1 MRTLLAFAFVA
12 LSLSSKAFAA
22 EPVIYKTEGA
32 SHYENGQVSL
42 REHGNSI
49 VMKSNLV
56 DQGRIYAV
64 EATLDPQGGNQYR
77 GAGRIFVRYD
87 DGTGCIHK
95 FGIAIT
101 FKGNEAF
108 LRENT
113 PATIPYDPN
122 GPCIPA
128 GPYEWFNHPEPY
140 VAQLN

>member
-1 MRTLLAFAFVA
+1 MGKLVALAFVV
-12 LSLSSKAFAA
+12 LTLSSKVFAA
-22 EPVIYKTEGA
+22 EAVIYKTEGT

-49 VMKSNLV
+49 LMKAKLV
-56 DQGRIYAV
+56 DQGRIFPV

-95 FGIAIT
+95 FGVSIT
-101 FKGNEAF
+101 FKGSEAF

-113 PATIPYDPN
+113 PSTIPYDPN